1 MMKLAPIKNAIVY
14 KASLPDLNALAEHLN
29 EVPFTD
35 LSETDVR
42 RAGFVPNSITNE
54 LVTPYQGGLSV
65 SLRIDEKILPPKV
78 ISKKLA
84 ERRANMERNLGLKLK
99 RAEVRDLRD
108 AVITELV
115 KQAFVKTT
123 IINAYYS
130 IESNLLIVTTGSKPF
145 ASLLVSYLIKAVGS
159 VKTETIHI
167 SDIKHGLTT
176 KLKSSLDG
184 DRTVFQGFG
193 VGDFIQ
199 LSRKSDQKEII
210 RYQTDVESIAD
221 ELQENLSVG
230 YVVDL
235 IKLYMADVSFLLTEN
250 FHFKRIDLRDALDTD
265 EEDAEDIA
273 WRWRHEATIAT
284 LQLTNIVN
292 TLCVLLSYKPSEKAI
307 NPQ

>member
-1 MMKLAPIKNAIVY
+1 MKLAPIKNAIVY
-14 KASLPDLNALAEHLN
+14 KATLPDADALAEHLN
-29 EVPFTD
+29 EVLFTD
-35 LSETDVR
+35 LGESDMR
-42 RAGFVPNSITNE
+42 RAGFVPNLLTSE
-54 LVTPYQGGLSV
+54 LVTPFQGGLSV

-78 ISKKLA
+78 ISRELA

-108 AVITELV
+108 AVIMELV

-130 IESNLLIVTTGSKPF
+130 IESKLLIVTTGSKPF
-145 ASLLVSYLIKAVGS
+145 ASLLISYLIKAVGS

-176 KLKSSLDG
+176 KLKAYLDG
-184 DRTVFQGFG
+184 DNAVFQGFG

-199 LSRKSDQKEII
+199 LSRKADQKEVI
-210 RYQTDVESIAD
+210 RYQAEVESIAD
-221 ELQENLSVG
+221 ELQENLSSR
-230 YVVDL
+230 YIVDL
-235 IKLYMADVSFLLTEN
+235 IKLYLADVSFLLTEN
-250 FHFKRIDLRDALDTD
+250 FHFKRIDLPDALDTD

-273 WRWRHEATIAT
+273 WRWRHEAAVAT
-284 LQLTNIVN
+284 LQLTNVVN
-292 TLCVLLSYKPSEKAI
+292 TLCVLLSYKPTEKEI

>member
-1 MMKLAPIKNAIVY
+1 MKLAPIKNAIVY
-14 KASLPDLNALAEHLN
+14 KAILPDADALAEHLK
-29 EVPFTD
+29 EVLFTD
-35 LSETDVR
+35 LGESDVR
-42 RAGFVPNSITNE
+42 RAGFVPNLLTSE

-78 ISKKLA
+78 ISRELA
-84 ERRANMERNLGLKLK
+84 ERRANIERNLGLKLN

-108 AVITELV
+108 AVIMELV

-130 IESNLLIVTTGSKPF
+130 IENNLLIVTTGSKPF
-145 ASLLVSYLIKAVGS
+145 ASLLISYLIKAVGS

-176 KLKSSLDG
+176 KLKAYLD
-184 DRTVFQGFG
+184 DDKAVFQGFG

-199 LSRKSDQKEII
+199 LSRKVDQKEII
-210 RYQTDVESIAD
+210 RYQAEVESIAT
-221 ELQENLSVG
+221 ELQENLQSG
-230 YVVDL
+230 YIVDL
-235 IKLYMADVSFLLTEN
+235 IKLYLADVSFLITEN

-273 WRWRHEATIAT
+273 WRWRHEAAVAT
-284 LQLTNIVN
+284 LQLTNVVN
-292 TLCVLLSYKPSEKAI
+292 TLCILLSYKPTEKEI